1 MKNSISRPTLYLML
15 VSLILVSG
23 IVVFAFFVL
32 IPQGQEYRVKK
43 AELAREKKE
52 LRVYENF
59 NDETFAHLKELQ
71 HDNRHIID
79 AFANKFD
86 VERFV
91 KMHQEHF
98 VNLHVVAL
106 ASAPAQEDFSVYE
119 VNTTSRI
126 TSPSSFYEF
135 LDAINK
141 SDWII
146 DINFPIEFK
155 REGDLI
161 NSSFTMKVY
170 ANSPETNSS
179 EEESQER

>member
-1 MKNSISRPTLYLML
+1 M
-15 VSLILVSG
+15 ILVSA
-23 IVVFAFFVL
+23 IVLFAFFVL
-32 IPQGQEYRVKK
+32 IPQGQEYRIKK
-43 AELAREKKE
+43 ADLAREKKE

-71 HDNRHIID
+71 HDNRHIIA
-79 AFANKFD
+79 AFANSFD
-86 VERFV
+86 VEHFT
-91 KMHQEHF
+91 KEHQKHF
-98 VNLHVVAL
+98 INLHVVAL
-106 ASAPAQEDFSVYE
+106 APTTPEEDFSVYE

-126 TSPSSFYEF
+126 SSPASFYEF

-155 REGDLI
+155 REGDFI

-170 ANSPETNSS
+170 ANSSETNASD
-179 EEESQER
+179 EESLQR